1 MPTRPASNPEPE
13 CALATQLLASNP
25 EPEYALATAVTA
37 SNPEPECA
45 LATAETA
52 FTLQAGADEGND
64 MDI

>member
-1 MPTRPASNPEPE
+1 MPTRP
-13 CALATQLLASNP
+13 TQLLASNP
-25 EPEYALATAVTA
+25 EPEYALATAVTP